1 MKVGRRKG
9 EGVLNE
15 REGGMEDGRRE
26 GGREEKKEDTL
37 LRE

>member
-15 REGGMEDGRRE
+15 RGGMEEGRRE
-26 GGREEKKEDTL
+26 GGREEKRRIL
-37 LRE
+37 Y